1 MTVKYSQARLRD
13 LGIEGGCD
21 FPARLACAAINFEG
35 SFSNVLN
42 ALLISKDRYPLS
54 VKMHLPTVF
63 PVNGLRSRSA
73 A

>member
-35 SFSNVLN
+35 SVFQCTKCAFDFERSLSTV
-42 ALLISKDRYPLS
+42 SKDALADSLPCKW
-54 VKMHLPTVF
+54 VKV
-63 PVNGLRSRSA
+63 
-73 A
+73 